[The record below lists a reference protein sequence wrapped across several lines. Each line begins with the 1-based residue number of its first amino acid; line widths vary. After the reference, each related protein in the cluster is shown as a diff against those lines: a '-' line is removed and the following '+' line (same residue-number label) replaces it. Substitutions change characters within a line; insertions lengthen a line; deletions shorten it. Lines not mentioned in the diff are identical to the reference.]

1 MNKLQSTN
9 QLPKN
14 PVTKCIIFEIS
25 GKNAIKIIYFKENIE
40 QEIIK

>member
-25 GKNAIKIIYFKENIE
+25 GENAIKIIYFKENIE
-40 QEIIK
+40 L